1 VAVAAQ
7 SAFVPLVG
15 GRSPTDDGLSPTLSP
30 SVPRIFP
37 PGPWRT
43 RAAPGARRRPGR
55 EKLLA
60 SRRRTSQVR
69 RALCARALDLCHF
82 TCVLSSVRGR
92 APVDLTPHQA
102 RRGRSVGRSRCDCE
116 PRETRPARS
125 QCRRE
130 LVFQA
135 HNTKWRWTPKFVR
148 PLALGRCMHDCP
160 DQPLARSIN
169 HPSVDNTQASGF
181 F

>member
-1 VAVAAQ
+1 MAVAAQ

-15 GRSPTDDGLSPTLSP
+15 GRSPTDDGLSPTLSLP
-30 SVPRIFP
+30 QSLASFHL
-37 PGPWRT
+37 G
-43 RAAPGARRRPGR
+43 PGARALPLERVAVRAGR
-55 EKLLA
+55 NCSPLA
-60 SRRRTSQVR
+60 V
-69 RALCARALDLCHF
+69 ALPRCAAR
-82 TCVLSSVRGR
+82 CVLALSTCATSLVSCQVSAGVR
-92 APVDLTPHQA
+92 P
-102 RRGRSVGRSRCDCE
+102 VGRSRCDCE

>member
-1 VAVAAQ
+1 MM
-7 SAFVPLVG
+7 G
-15 GRSPTDDGLSPTLSP
+15 
-30 SVPRIFP
+30 FP
-37 PGPWRT
+37 PLSLPQYLASFHLG
-43 RAAPGARRRPGR
+43 PGARALPLERVAVRAGR
-55 EKLLA
+55 NCSPLA
-60 SRRRTSQVR
+60 V
-69 RALCARALDLCHF
+69 ALPRCAAR
-82 TCVLSSVRGR
+82 CVLALSTCATSLVSCQVSAGVR
-92 APVDLTPHQA
+92 PSTSLHT
-102 RRGRSVGRSRCDCE
+102 RRGAVGRSVGRSRCDCE